1 MLIPQSFMSAENAAL
16 AQAFR
21 AILGRKITRRRKDTR
36 WSQEAL
42 ANESGWSRQQLSRVE
57 NGISSIGAVARAEKT
72 RPSGLRVSSVTAPV
86 GAGRLESMKKFS
98 KHTPE
103 QIVVKL
109 DKARS
114 LKESGST
121 VAEVCREL
129 GISEATYHRWQRQ
142 YGDMTRSEARRF
154 KELQEENEKLKRL
167 LGEAELEKSLLRE
180 LAEGKF

>member
-1 MLIPQSFMSAENAAL
+1 MGL
-16 AQAFR
+16 
-21 AILGRKITRRRKDTR
+21 
-36 WSQEAL
+36 
-42 ANESGWSRQQLSRVE
+42 
-57 NGISSIGAVARAEKT
+57 ARAEKT

-86 GAGRLESMKKFS
+86 GSGRLESMKKFS

>member
-1 MLIPQSFMSAENAAL
+1 MRIHVTYLSLPHFH
-16 AQAFR
+16 
-21 AILGRKITRRRKDTR
+21 
-36 WSQEAL
+36 
-42 ANESGWSRQQLSRVE
+42 SRTGHER
-57 NGISSIGAVARAEKT
+57 VARAEKT

-142 YGDMTRSEARRF
+142 YGDMTRSEDGGSRSCR
-154 KELQEENEKLKRL
+154 KKTRSSSGCLGRL
-167 LGEAELEKSLLRE
+167 NSKSRCLGS
-180 LAEGKF
+180 

>member
-1 MLIPQSFMSAENAAL
+1 
-16 AQAFR
+16 
-21 AILGRKITRRRKDTR
+21 
-36 WSQEAL
+36 
-42 ANESGWSRQQLSRVE
+42 
-57 NGISSIGAVARAEKT
+57 
-72 RPSGLRVSSVTAPV
+72 VTAPV
-86 GAGRLESMKKFS
+86 GAGRLEGMKKFS

-129 GISEATYHRWQRQ
+129 GISEATYHRRQRQ

>member
-1 MLIPQSFMSAENAAL
+1 MFLSVPESVKGSWLPKLAL
-16 AQAFR
+16 
-21 AILGRKITRRRKDTR
+21 
-36 WSQEAL
+36 
-42 ANESGWSRQQLSRVE
+42 
-57 NGISSIGAVARAEKT
+57 ARAEKT

-142 YGDMTRSEARRF
+142 YGDMTRSEARRL
-154 KELQEENEKLKRL
+154 KELQEENETL
-167 LGEAELEKSLLRE
+167 
-180 LAEGKF
+180 

>member
-1 MLIPQSFMSAENAAL
+1 
-16 AQAFR
+16 
-21 AILGRKITRRRKDTR
+21 
-36 WSQEAL
+36 
-42 ANESGWSRQQLSRVE
+42 
-57 NGISSIGAVARAEKT
+57 
-72 RPSGLRVSSVTAPV
+72 
-86 GAGRLESMKKFS
+86 MKKFS

-129 GISEATYHRWQRQ
+129 GISEAPYHRWQRQ